1 MRFNERLRVLVVD
14 DEPTICR
21 ALTIALGRAG
31 YDVVAVEAGE
41 QAHTLL
47 RAEHFDF
54 LVLDLRIPDL
64 RGDVLFELAASI
76 QPHLRYRTLFTT
88 GDTSERAHTLLRAEH
103 FDFLVLDLRIPDLRG
118 DVLFELAASIQP
130 HLRYRTLFTT
140 GDASERAL
148 ELIAA
153 CGCKALHK
161 PFELQ
166 DLMAELAK
174 LAPRVR
180 DATA

>member
-1 MRFNERLRVLVVD
+1 MRFNEQLRVLVVD

-88 GDTSERAHTLLRAEH
+88 GDTSERA
-103 FDFLVLDLRIPDLRG
+103 
-118 DVLFELAASIQP
+118 
-130 HLRYRTLFTT
+130 
-140 GDASERAL
+140 L
-148 ELIAA
+148 ELIEA

-166 DLMAELAK
+166 ELMGELAK

>member
-47 RAEHFDF
+47 RAEHFDV

-88 GDTSERAHTLLRAEH
+88 GDTSERA
-103 FDFLVLDLRIPDLRG
+103 
-118 DVLFELAASIQP
+118 
-130 HLRYRTLFTT
+130 
-140 GDASERAL
+140 L
-148 ELIAA
+148 ELIEA

-166 DLMAELAK
+166 ELTSELAK

>member
-31 YDVVAVEAGE
+31 YDALAVEAGE

-88 GDTSERAHTLLRAEH
+88 GDTSERA
-103 FDFLVLDLRIPDLRG
+103 
-118 DVLFELAASIQP
+118 
-130 HLRYRTLFTT
+130 
-140 GDASERAL
+140 L

-166 DLMAELAK
+166 ELIGELAK
-174 LAPRVR
+174 MAPKVR
-180 DATA
+180 DASA

>member
-1 MRFNERLRVLVVD
+1 MRFNEGLRVLVVD

-88 GDTSERAHTLLRAEH
+88 GDTSERA
-103 FDFLVLDLRIPDLRG
+103 
-118 DVLFELAASIQP
+118 
-130 HLRYRTLFTT
+130 
-140 GDASERAL
+140 L
-148 ELIAA
+148 ELIEA

-166 DLMAELAK
+166 ELIGELAK

>member
-1 MRFNERLRVLVVD
+1 MRFNEQLRVLVVD

-41 QAHTLL
+41 QAH
-47 RAEHFDF
+47 
-54 LVLDLRIPDL
+54 
-64 RGDVLFELAASI
+64 S
-76 QPHLRYRTLFTT
+76 
-88 GDTSERAHTLLRAEH
+88 LLRAEH

-140 GDASERAL
+140 GDATERAI
-148 ELIAA
+148 ELIQA
-153 CGCKALHK
+153 CGCKWLHK

-166 DLMAELAK
+166 ELIAELRK
-174 LAPRVR
+174 MAPKVR

>member
-21 ALTIALGRAG
+21 ALTIALSRAG
-31 YDVVAVEAGE
+31 YEVVAVESGE

-47 RAEHFDF
+47 RNEHFDF

-88 GDTSERAHTLLRAEH
+88 GDTSERA
-103 FDFLVLDLRIPDLRG
+103 
-118 DVLFELAASIQP
+118 
-130 HLRYRTLFTT
+130 
-140 GDASERAL
+140 L

-166 DLMAELAK
+166 ELTAELAK
-174 LAPRVR
+174 LAPRAR

>member
-1 MRFNERLRVLVVD
+1 MRFNEGLRVLVVD

-21 ALTIALGRAG
+21 ALTIALRRAG

-88 GDTSERAHTLLRAEH
+88 GDSSERAR
-103 FDFLVLDLRIPDLRG
+103 
-118 DVLFELAASIQP
+118 
-130 HLRYRTLFTT
+130 
-140 GDASERAL
+140 
-148 ELIAA
+148 ELIEA
-153 CGCKALHK
+153 CGCKLLQK

-166 DLMAELAK
+166 DLTAELAK
-174 LAPRVR
+174 MAPRAR

>member
-31 YDVVAVEAGE
+31 YDVLAVEAGE

-54 LVLDLRIPDL
+54 LVLDLRVPDL

-88 GDTSERAHTLLRAEH
+88 GDTSERA
-103 FDFLVLDLRIPDLRG
+103 
-118 DVLFELAASIQP
+118 
-130 HLRYRTLFTT
+130 
-140 GDASERAL
+140 L

-166 DLMAELAK
+166 ELIGELAK
-174 LAPRVR
+174 MAPKVR
-180 DATA
+180 DASA

>member
-1 MRFNERLRVLVVD
+1 MRFNERVRVLVVD

-31 YDVVAVEAGE
+31 YDVLAVEAGE

-47 RAEHFDF
+47 RAEHFDV

-88 GDTSERAHTLLRAEH
+88 GDTSERA
-103 FDFLVLDLRIPDLRG
+103 
-118 DVLFELAASIQP
+118 
-130 HLRYRTLFTT
+130 
-140 GDASERAL
+140 L

-166 DLMAELAK
+166 ELIGELAK
-174 LAPRVR
+174 MAPRVR
-180 DATA
+180 DASA

>member
-31 YDVVAVEAGE
+31 YDVLAVEAGE

-47 RAEHFDF
+47 RSEHFDF

-88 GDTSERAHTLLRAEH
+88 GDTSERA
-103 FDFLVLDLRIPDLRG
+103 
-118 DVLFELAASIQP
+118 
-130 HLRYRTLFTT
+130 
-140 GDASERAL
+140 L

-166 DLMAELAK
+166 ELIGELAK
-174 LAPRVR
+174 MAPKVR
-180 DATA
+180 DASA

>member
-47 RAEHFDF
+47 RAEQFDF

-88 GDTSERAHTLLRAEH
+88 GDTSERA
-103 FDFLVLDLRIPDLRG
+103 
-118 DVLFELAASIQP
+118 
-130 HLRYRTLFTT
+130 
-140 GDASERAL
+140 L
-148 ELIAA
+148 ELIEA
-153 CGCKALHK
+153 CGCKALQK

-166 DLMAELAK
+166 ELTAELAK
-174 LAPRVR
+174 MAPRVR

>member
-31 YDVVAVEAGE
+31 YDALAVEAGE

-88 GDTSERAHTLLRAEH
+88 GDTSERA
-103 FDFLVLDLRIPDLRG
+103 
-118 DVLFELAASIQP
+118 
-130 HLRYRTLFTT
+130 
-140 GDASERAL
+140 L

-166 DLMAELAK
+166 ELIGELAK
-174 LAPRVR
+174 MAPKVR

>member
-54 LVLDLRIPDL
+54 LVLDLRVPDL

-88 GDTSERAHTLLRAEH
+88 GDTSERA
-103 FDFLVLDLRIPDLRG
+103 
-118 DVLFELAASIQP
+118 
-130 HLRYRTLFTT
+130 
-140 GDASERAL
+140 L

-153 CGCKALHK
+153 CGCQALYK

-166 DLMAELAK
+166 ELISELAK
-174 LAPRVR
+174 MAPRVR

>member
-1 MRFNERLRVLVVD
+1 MRFNEQLRVLVVD
-14 DEPTICR
+14 DEPSICR
-21 ALTIALGRAG
+21 ALTIAFKRAG
-31 YDVVAVEAGE
+31 YEVVAVESGE

-76 QPHLRYRTLFTT
+76 QPHLRF
-88 GDTSERAHTLLRAEH
+88 
-103 FDFLVLDLRIPDLRG
+103 
-118 DVLFELAASIQP
+118 
-130 HLRYRTLFTT
+130 RTLFTT

-161 PFELQ
+161 PFELTE
-166 DLMAELAK
+166 LIAEIGK